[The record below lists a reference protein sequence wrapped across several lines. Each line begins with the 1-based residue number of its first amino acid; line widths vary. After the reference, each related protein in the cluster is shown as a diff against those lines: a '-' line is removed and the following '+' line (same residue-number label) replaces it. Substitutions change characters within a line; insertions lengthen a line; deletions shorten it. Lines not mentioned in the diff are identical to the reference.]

1 MKSPREET
9 KSPPARDD
17 SERLARTG
25 IGATR
30 RTLARRPLQRSSL
43 EPEGLSPSQFEA
55 PGSTRQ
61 NFGERR
67 PMRTRRRM
75 MYSVSAEP
83 ATARTRRAKNSL
95 LIIMS
100 GTSAGVPETLSLR
113 VPQFCNAL
121 IGRASPGDAPSVLSL
136 TTRLARKFV
145 TRVRNCHCIRG
156 VIGSRQLCN
165 AISVAHCFTA
175 RLVRVGPIKVHLTSI
190 RFRWRRPS
198 ATVARGGSRWPSD
211 KRSEASWAGCCS
223 C

>member
-1 MKSPREET
+1 MRRTVVRRRAPNVK
-9 KSPPARDD
+9 
-17 SERLARTG
+17 LRTG
-25 IGATR
+25 RA
-30 RTLARRPLQRSSL
+30 LPFSVRSSWFD
-43 EPEGLSPSQFEA
+43 P
-55 PGSTRQ
+55 Q